1 MDEELPVLTALQEI
15 SESLPSHKDAVVD
28 VNDLT
33 INETGITIR
42 AETSGYEAAATIE
55 SALQANERFANAK
68 KGEETKKGSKLHFAI
83 SIPFEAQEEE
93 EG

>member
-1 MDEELPVLTALQEI
+1 MLQVSDSVPPHNKAVL
-15 SESLPSHKDAVVD
+15 D

-33 INETGITIR
+33 INEAGITIR

-55 SALQANERFANAK
+55 SALQSNERFANAK
-68 KGEETKKGSKLHFAI
+68 KGEETKKGDKLSFSV
-83 SIPFEAQEEE
+83 SIPFEVEEE